1 MGWTADRHRQ
11 RADSC
16 PGRPAVGMDL
26 GHCHHVFHLYPFDTG
41 HVWRFC
47 ISQGACRANLAL
59 SADRPRP
66 ARGRR
71 RGSLKNGRNRN
82 FFAASNMEELI
93 GKLWHNWVTRAA
105 GGHYPAAAVTLPEVE
120 KTAGILFR
128 AFGGDPGLKVA
139 AATAEHHGARRNW
152 VQRLA
157 GSNERIANAR
167 RDAETLRLPPEIAA
181 FPDKSLNR
189 DLYLWLAALAA
200 CDTTP
205 ERGWLIR
212 NQNACSEALRRYPG
226 LQPRYERLVAAHIA
240 SRLAPDSMQADEAA
254 QEAAIR
260 QALHSPG
267 SVAGLPPLT
276 NSRAKPP
283 QPVLLWRI
291 GNPEDRTSTTPADPG
306 DPLPPE
312 GSASQDAQRDAHKA
326 EQVETPDNK
335 NPMLAMFRAESLPTW
350 AEYVRV
356 NRAYD
361 DDDDPNAKDAAR
373 DLDRLSLTRDGQTAK
388 SRVKFDLDLPSA
400 AEDDTP
406 LGPGLKL
413 PEWDYRKG
421 ILQPEHCLLQPMIA
435 DRAMPTGLPAE
446 LSATAKKLRGQFA
459 ALAPQRR
466 WLKAQPDGPELDV
479 DACVRNHADRASG
492 HTPDSG
498 GFLAQA
504 RCERDLACLLL
515 ADLSMSTDAP
525 ISDSHRIVDVIR
537 DSLLLFSEALTA
549 TGDRFGIYG
558 FSSLRRQNIRFHL
571 LKDFGERY
579 DATARG
585 RILAIKPGYYTR
597 MGAAIRQAAGI
608 LAEQAASRRLLL
620 ILTDGKPNDLDLYDA
635 RYGIEDTRMA
645 VHEARR
651 LGLMPFCVT
660 IDREAGSYLPYLFG
674 PAGFCVIRKPEE
686 LPQRLPLLY
695 AQLTRQ

>member
-1 MGWTADRHRQ
+1 
-11 RADSC
+11 
-16 PGRPAVGMDL
+16 
-26 GHCHHVFHLYPFDTG
+26 
-41 HVWRFC
+41 
-47 ISQGACRANLAL
+47 
-59 SADRPRP
+59 
-66 ARGRR
+66 
-71 RGSLKNGRNRN
+71 
-82 FFAASNMEELI
+82 MEEFI
-93 GKLWHNWVTRAA
+93 GKIWHNWVTKAA
-105 GGHYPAAAVTLPEVE
+105 GGHYPQAAVKLAEVE

-139 AATAEHHGARRNW
+139 AATAEQHGARRRW
-152 VQRLA
+152 LQRLA
-157 GSNERIANAR
+157 GSSEKVSQAR

-181 FPDKSLNR
+181 FPEKSLNR
-189 DLYLWLAALAA
+189 DLYLWLSAIAA
-200 CDTTP
+200 CDIAHNRP
-205 ERGWLIR
+205 WFIR
-212 NQNACSEALRRYPG
+212 NQLAAAEALRRYPG
-226 LQPRYERLVAAHIA
+226 LQPRYERLVDAH
-240 SRLAPDSMQADEAA
+240 LANRIPPAEMLPDEAV
-254 QEAAIR
+254 QEEALR
-260 QALHSPG
+260 QALRVPG
-267 SVAGLPPLT
+267 SVDGLPPL
-276 NSRAKPP
+276 NSKKSRPP
-283 QPVLLWRI
+283 QPVLLWLIAAEESAPGRL
-291 GNPEDRTSTTPADPG
+291 ADP
-306 DPLPPE
+306 DEQLPPE
-312 GSASQDAQRDAHKA
+312 GSGNPEATKEAHKA
-326 EQVETPDNK
+326 EQVETPENK

-361 DDDDPNAKDAAR
+361 EDEDPNAKDAAK
-373 DLDRLSLTRDGQTAK
+373 DLDKLSLTRDGQTAK

-406 LGPGLKL
+406 IGPGIAL
-413 PEWDYRKG
+413 PEWDYRKASM
-421 ILQPEHCLLQPMIA
+421 QEKHCLIQPMIA
-435 DRAMPTGLPAE
+435 RDTEPAQLPPE
-446 LSATAKKLRGQFA
+446 LAATAKKLRGQFA
-459 ALAPQRR
+459 ALAPQRH

-479 DACVRNHADRASG
+479 DACVRNQADRHSG

-571 LKDFGERY
+571 LKDFGKRY
-579 DATARG
+579 DAAARG
-585 RILAIKPGYYTR
+585 RILAVKPGYYTR
-597 MGAAIRQAAGI
+597 MGAAIRQSANI

-620 ILTDGKPNDLDLYDA
+620 IITDGKPNDLDIYDS

-651 LGLMPFCVT
+651 MGLTPFCVT

-686 LPQRLPLLY
+686 LPRRLPLLY
-695 AQLTRQ
+695 VQLTRQ